1 MLVTLLPLI
10 ANILDVRRGGVFQ
23 SVREDLVQRSLLPAA
38 DAKKAEGASW
48 VALRIPKPPAL
59 TGRVAC
65 IQVEWSSMLTFKILA
80 RIDRSSWSKE
90 ANSGEMQHGAVLSV

>member
-1 MLVTLLPLI
+1 MYFSLLGRI
-10 ANILDVRRGGVFQ
+10 WFK
-23 SVREDLVQRSLLPAA
+23 RSLHPAT
-38 DAKKAEGASW
+38 DAKKAEGAYW

-59 TGRVAC
+59 IGVAYTK
-65 IQVEWSSMLTFKILA
+65 VEWSSILTFKILA